1 MRIGRKIYTAGRL
14 FCPYKQMWTEHETI
28 GRKENWSMENKE
40 TKELKPDE
48 LGEVSGGMIRIMND
62 GERVLNE
69 AGIREIAARFRS
81 RGASRDDVLAS
92 IREKSG
98 CWIRD
103 KSEQTLY
110 DMDCRIR
117 NLVDEVFKG

>member
-1 MRIGRKIYTAGRL
+1 
-14 FCPYKQMWTEHETI
+14 
-28 GRKENWSMENKE
+28 MENKE
-40 TKELKPDE
+40 TKELKLDE

-62 GERVLNE
+62 GERMLNE

>member
-1 MRIGRKIYTAGRL
+1 
-14 FCPYKQMWTEHETI
+14 
-28 GRKENWSMENKE
+28 MENKE

>member
-1 MRIGRKIYTAGRL
+1 
-14 FCPYKQMWTEHETI
+14 
-28 GRKENWSMENKE
+28 MENKE
-40 TKELKPDE
+40 TKELKLDE

>member
-1 MRIGRKIYTAGRL
+1 
-14 FCPYKQMWTEHETI
+14 
-28 GRKENWSMENKE
+28 MENKE
-40 TKELKPDE
+40 TKERKLDD

>member
-1 MRIGRKIYTAGRL
+1 
-14 FCPYKQMWTEHETI
+14 
-28 GRKENWSMENKE
+28 MENKE
-40 TKELKPDE
+40 TKELKLDE

-81 RGASRDDVLAS
+81 RGVSRDDVLAL